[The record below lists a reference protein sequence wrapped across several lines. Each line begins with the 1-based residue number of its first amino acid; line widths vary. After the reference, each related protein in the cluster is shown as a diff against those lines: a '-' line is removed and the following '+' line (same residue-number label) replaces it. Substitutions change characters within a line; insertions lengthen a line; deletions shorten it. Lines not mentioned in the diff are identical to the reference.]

1 LKWAQEQIDIKKKDN
16 NLDRESGVST
26 DKEIQGRLVGYQ
38 QNAEQNERTIWQRIQ
53 DAKK

>member
-1 LKWAQEQIDIKKKDN
+1 MEHDENGNQIKK
-16 NLDRESGVST
+16 T
-26 DKEIQGRLVGYQ
+26 KEAYQ